1 MMTLM
6 ILGLSADGSV
16 ALERP
21 YPLAMP
27 TLACAVLRD
36 DADLIRDIGTEL
48 ATVFPHVKSVKLECR
63 RDVALNGQGETGESR
78 AVHAHARPRNA
89 MSPSAAARP
98 ARFAPMVDAEGP

>member
-1 MMTLM
+1 MMMTLM
-6 ILGLSADGSV
+6 ILGLSTDGSV

-48 ATVFPHVKSVKLECR
+48 ATVFPQVKSVQLECR
-63 RDVALNGQGETGESR
+63 RDVAPSGQGEADGTAQSR
-78 AVHAHARPRNA
+78 
-89 MSPSAAARP
+89 MSPPPAGKRP
-98 ARFAPMVDAEGP
+98 